1 MTANM
6 QIKGNAATPALREK
20 LRFLI
25 KNESSYPISENLIER
40 LIDMGTIICLHSGEP
55 IVSAGDVAPDFYILT
70 DGNTVEEGTAKMT
83 EVSGM
88 PELSGILVLSAKD
101 RGDGGFRLRAKGLAL
116 QEYSIIFH

>member
-6 QIKGNAATPALREK
+6 QIKGKAATPALREK

-55 IVSAGDVAPDFYILT
+55 IVSAGDVAPDFYKNLFKRKSEKEYLSNRCLRECLDLT
-70 DGNTVEEGTAKMT
+70 
-83 EVSGM
+83 
-88 PELSGILVLSAKD
+88 L
-101 RGDGGFRLRAKGLAL
+101 
-116 QEYSIIFH
+116 